1 MFTRSVVGW
10 DDAMY
15 DDFHAAVQVP
25 IGIFFL
31 GIFENGRF
39 GMGDSIYSLLLDLE

>member
-25 IGIFFL
+25 IGIFFWEYLRMGGL
-31 GIFENGRF
+31 GWEIL
-39 GMGDSIYSLLLDLE
+39 YTLCC